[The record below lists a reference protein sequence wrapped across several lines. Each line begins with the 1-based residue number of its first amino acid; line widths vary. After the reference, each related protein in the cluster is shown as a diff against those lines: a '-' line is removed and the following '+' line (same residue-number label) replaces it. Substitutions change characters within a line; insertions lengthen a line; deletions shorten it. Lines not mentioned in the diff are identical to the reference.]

1 MRISKN
7 AVLGAALLLAAFLT
21 TAVSLVAR
29 ADDGFK
35 ELTRAG
41 NYTDVRDDLKNAI
54 INRGFVVDYVGHLNK
69 MLERTS
75 EAVGSVTEA
84 GAKSPYKD
92 AEFMQFCAAKFTHEA
107 ISANPQ
113 NIVNCPYVIYVY
125 ELTAKPGLI
134 HVGYR
139 TPVSGPSKISRKAV
153 NSIDALLN
161 EIITEAAQQQ

>member
-1 MRISKN
+1 MRTLEN
-7 AVLGAALLLAAFLT
+7 AVFGIAFLLASLLI
-21 TAVSLVAR
+21 TAMSPVAL
-29 ADDGFK
+29 ADDDFK
-35 ELTRAG
+35 ELTRMAD
-41 NYTDVRDDLKNAI
+41 YTEVRDDLKNAI
-54 INRGFVVDYVGHLNK
+54 INRGFVVDYVGHFNK

-92 AEFMQFCAAKFTHEA
+92 AEFMQFCAAKLTHEA

-139 TPVSGPSKISRKAV
+139 IPVSGPSKISRKAV
-153 NSIDALLN
+153 NNIDALLN
-161 EIITEAAQQQ
+161 EIITEAAKQ

>member
-1 MRISKN
+1 MRMLKN
-7 AVLGAALLLAAFLT
+7 AVWGAAFVLGTFSTMALSPA
-21 TAVSLVAR
+21 AR

-35 ELTRAG
+35 EQTRMGDYAE
-41 NYTDVRDDLKNAI
+41 VRDDIKNAI
-54 INRGFVVDYVGHLNK
+54 VNRGFVVDYVGHLNK

-84 GAKSPYKD
+84 GAKTPYKD
-92 AEFMQFCAAKFTHEA
+92 AEFLQFCAAKFTHDA

-139 TPVSGPSKISRKAV
+139 IPVSGPSKISRKAV
-153 NSIDALLN
+153 AKIDILLS
-161 EIITEAAQQQ
+161 EIITEVTQQ

>member
-1 MRISKN
+1 MCMVKN
-7 AVLGAALLLAAFLT
+7 GVWGAVLLAAAFM
-21 TAVSLVAR
+21 TAIASPMAY
-29 ADDGFK
+29 ADEGLK
-35 ELTRAG
+35 ELTRTG
-41 NYTDVRDDLKNAI
+41 NFAEVRDDVKNAI
-54 INRGFVVDYVGHLNK
+54 INRGYVVDYVGQFNK

-113 NIVNCPYVIYVY
+113 NIVNCPYVVYVY

-134 HVGYR
+134 HIGYR
-139 TPVSGPSKISRKAV
+139 VPVSGPSKIARKAV
-153 NSIDALLN
+153 SKIDSMLN
-161 EIITEAAQQQ
+161 DIITEAAE

>member
-1 MRISKN
+1 MCILRK
-7 AVLGAALLLAAFLT
+7 AVLRSALLLAALLIV
-21 TAVSLVAR
+21 VSPPLAN
-29 ADDGFK
+29 ADDGLK
-35 ELTRAG
+35 ELTRTG
-41 NYTDVRDDLKNAI
+41 GYSDVRDDVKNAI
-54 INRGFVVDYVGHLNK
+54 INRGFVIDYVGHFNK

-139 TPVSGPSKISRKAV
+139 VPVPGPSKISRKAV
-153 NSIDALLN
+153 SRIDALLN
-161 EIITEAAQQQ
+161 EIITEVAQQ

>member
-1 MRISKN
+1 MRSYKL
-7 AVLGAALLLAAFLT
+7 VLLKLSIAMVAALFLLVPPQ
-21 TAVSLVAR
+21 AV

-35 ELTRAG
+35 EMTKTG
-41 NYTDVRDDLKNAI
+41 SYSEVRDDLKNAI
-54 INRGFVVDYVGHLNK
+54 VNRGFVVDYVGQFNK

-75 EAVGSVTEA
+75 ETVGSVTET

-92 AEFMQFCAAKFTHEA
+92 AEFMQFCAAKLTHEA

-113 NIVNCPYVIYVY
+113 NIVNCPYVVYVY

-139 TPVSGPSKISRKAV
+139 TPVAGASKISRKAV
-153 NSIDALLN
+153 ANIDALLN
-161 EIITEAAQQQ
+161 EIITEVAE

>member
-1 MRISKN
+1 MCTLKN
-7 AVLGAALLLAAFLT
+7 VVWGAALVLATFMM
-21 TAVSLVAR
+21 AVVSPTAR
-29 ADDGFK
+29 ADEGFK
-35 ELTRAG
+35 ELTRTG
-41 NYTDVRDDLKNAI
+41 SYSEIRDDLKNAI
-54 INRGFVVDYVGHLNK
+54 INRGYVVDYVGYFNK

-113 NIVNCPYVIYVY
+113 NIVNCPYVVYVY

-139 TPVSGPSKISRKAV
+139 IPVTGASKISRNAV
-153 NSIDALLN
+153 AKIDALLN
-161 EIITEAAQQQ
+161 EIITEVTK